1 MRQYWYSV
9 GIFAMFGVV
18 EVRVWLIK
26 CWVFRK
32 IRKINQALIIF
43 KTFYFPFNLC
53 FKIDCQSFSFQFLFW
68 FTRSKKSICDLHQRQ
83 LPPLLLILSSQS
95 IFLCFRLPLSLSIS
109 RCVCTVKAMII
120 KLFKIALLS
129 FFTCSLLMISIIL
142 NVYNPHYNI
151 INDELLSFDNDERRD
166 LFAFINQESH
176 ERKALWLLILLFL
189 NLITFAFRRKKDFK
203 LKNLLSN
210 FSA

>member
-1 MRQYWYSV
+1 MLQDR
-9 GIFAMFGVV
+9 
-18 EVRVWLIK
+18 L
-26 CWVFRK
+26 
-32 IRKINQALIIF
+32 
-43 KTFYFPFNLC
+43 
-53 FKIDCQSFSFQFLFW
+53 
-68 FTRSKKSICDLHQRQ
+68 SKFFI
-83 LPPLLLILSSQS
+83 S
-95 IFLCFRLPLSLSIS
+95 IFVLIHSLEEIDMRFTSTTTSSSSSYFIVSIYFSLLPSSSLY

-176 ERKALWLLILLFL
+176 ERKAL
-189 NLITFAFRRKKDFK
+189 
-203 LKNLLSN
+203 
-210 FSA
+210 